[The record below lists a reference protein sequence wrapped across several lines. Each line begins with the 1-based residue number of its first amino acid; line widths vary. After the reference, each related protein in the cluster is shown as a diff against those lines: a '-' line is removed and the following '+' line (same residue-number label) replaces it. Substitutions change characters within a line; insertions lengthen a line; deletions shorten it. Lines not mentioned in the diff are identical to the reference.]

1 MVKIQLETGYLDVKE
16 NTVFPLNFGVADIR
30 DVSKRSGIFSKTI
43 TLAGTKNNNVLLS
56 NYYDVNIVSGTFDIN
71 ALTTCAVIQDGIP
84 VLEDCYLQLISVNKK
99 QGTNAHEENV
109 EYEVLIKDAQAD
121 FFTKIDN
128 AELTDLDFTELNHTY
143 NSTNVVS
150 SWSNTDGYVYPLGFA
165 PDNVY
170 SLTEFKPAI
179 YAKNY
184 WDKIH
189 ADAGF
194 SYTWTTISDCFFDKC
209 VIPFNGDII
218 NIDYSD
224 YLVEERLNGTITYT
238 QTAGTNVTA
247 TSSALTGWNE
257 IQDNQALFDPLTG
270 EYDNPFYIGAGQAI
284 NCVVYFEY
292 DFNLVNG
299 TGSTAYLVDMDSSLL
314 TRQYRYKVI
323 LQVFRDGSLMASQTI
338 PVLPYSRNEGSLPNG
353 TTNIGTYSN
362 TFNIP
367 LSNLTPS
374 EILDFRV
381 KVEVNPTGNIRWKGT
396 NSTGGTDVQI
406 DYEVDVTN
414 LNVRMTPTANVLQ
427 FGATIELNNFV
438 PKNIKQKDFIKSICT
453 MFNLFVE
460 PDKDNPNKLIYQ
472 HRDDYYD
479 SGAEKDWTLK
489 LAKER
494 EQNLQF
500 LPELTAKKMVLTYKE
515 DSDEPNKLYLE
526 SLNEVYG
533 QVEYTFENEYVRD
546 VDKKEI
552 VFSPTPMGSTSFN
565 AIVPM
570 FGGGAPK
577 TNIRI
582 LIHNGTATC
591 DPYNIW
597 DYGTTGQNNETTY
610 PLISHFNDHFN
621 PTFDINF
628 GVCDYYFY
636 EGVTLTNNN
645 LFNNYWRRT
654 IGQIDTGKMLTAYF
668 YLTESDIQDLK
679 LNDKIRINNS
689 WWHINRLIDY
699 DANAK
704 TLTKVEL
711 MSVDKEI
718 DFAPF
723 INKPSIP
730 LSAPI
735 TRRPFKEITRD
746 FIDRNNIN
754 LSPEGVTVT
763 GIGNVIGANLRG
775 SFTGQYKSMI
785 ESGSYE
791 NTKSSVKPVL
801 TTQSTYKLASNV
813 KSAVVGSDYYI
824 VALDGC
830 TTINLTPVVDN
841 IGVDFVV
848 VNRSSSAITIDPDSS
863 ETIEGN
869 STYTLLPNQSACIFS
884 DGTEWR
890 IVSVYSLGAGGV
902 TLGYKAVT
910 TTYTATLID
919 YLINCTS
926 GTFTVNLPTAVGY
939 TGLSYVV
946 KNSGAGTIT
955 VDPFGTQ
962 TIEGNATFTLN
973 TGASCTAVSDGTNW
987 IIIAVY

>member
-56 NYYDVNIVSGTFDIN
+56 NYYDVNIVAGTFDIN
-71 ALTTCAVIQDGIP
+71 ALTSCAVIQDGIP
-84 VLEDCYLQLISVNKK
+84 VLEDCYLQLISVNKYQK
-99 QGTNAHEENV
+99 TNSHEEYV

-143 NSTNVVS
+143 NSTNVVA
-150 SWSNTDGYVYPLGFA
+150 SWSNTEGYVYPLGFA
-165 PDNVY
+165 PDNIY

-194 SYTWTTISDCFFDKC
+194 SYTWSTISDCYFDKC
-209 VIPFNGDII
+209 VIPFNGDFI

-224 YLVEERLNGTITYT
+224 YLVDETYIDTITYT
-238 QTAGTNVTA
+238 QTAGTNVTD
-247 TSSALTGWNE
+247 TSSALANWTEN
-257 IQDNQALFDPLTG
+257 QDNQNLFDNTLG
-270 EYDNPFYIGAGQAI
+270 EYTNPFYIAGGQAI
-284 NCVVYFEY
+284 NVVADLSY

-299 TGSTAYLVDMDSSLL
+299 TGATAYLVDMTSSLF
-314 TRQYRYKVI
+314 TQQYRYRVI
-323 LQVFRDGSLMASQTI
+323 LQVFKNGTLTASQSLVPLNQFT
-338 PVLPYSRNEGSLPNG
+338 RNEGSLANG
-353 TTNIGTYSN
+353 TTTLGSYSN
-362 TFNIP
+362 TVTIP
-367 LSNLTPS
+367 VSNLIPTDV
-374 EILDFRV
+374 LDFRL
-381 KVEVNPTGNIRWKGT
+381 KVEVNPTANIRWKDA
-396 NSTGGTDVQI
+396 NSISGADVQI

-500 LPELTAKKMVLTYKE
+500 LPELSAKKMVLTYKE

-546 VDKKEI
+546 VDRKEI
-552 VFSPTPMGSTSFN
+552 IFSPTPMGQTQFN
-565 AIVPM
+565 AVVPM

-591 DPYNIW
+591 DPYYIW
-597 DYGTTGQNNETTY
+597 DYGTTGQNDETTY

-636 EGVTLTNNN
+636 DNLTLTNNN

-668 YLTESDIQDLK
+668 YLTESDIQKLK

-689 WWHINRLIDY
+689 WWHINRVIDY

-723 INKPSIP
+723 VRKPSIP
-730 LSAPI
+730 LSKPI
-735 TRRPFKEITRD
+735 TRRPFKQITKD

-754 LSPEGVTVT
+754 LSPENVVLT
-763 GIGNVIGANLRG
+763 GIGNVVGEGLKGTFN
-775 SFTGQYKSMI
+775 GQYKSMV
-785 ESGSYE
+785 EDGNYE
-791 NTKSSVKPVL
+791 ELKSSTRPVL
-801 TTQSTYKLASNV
+801 VTQDDYTVGKGDDIA
-813 KSAVVGSDYYI
+813 KSDFYLVL
-824 VALDGC
+824 LDGC
-830 TTINLTPVVDN
+830 NTVNLPPVADSL
-841 IGVDFVV
+841 GLEFVGI
-848 VNRSSSAITIDPDSS
+848 NRSSSVVTVNPNGS
-863 ETIEGN
+863 ETIEGQ
-869 STYTLLPNQSACIFS
+869 SAGYLLPNQGGSIFC

-902 TLGYKAVT
+902 TLGYKAVSA
-910 TTYTATLID
+910 TYTALLTD
-919 YLINCTS
+919 YLINCTAN
-926 GTFTVNLPTAVGY
+926 TFTVNLPTAVGY

-955 VDPFGTQ
+955 VDPNSTE
-962 TIEGNATFTLN
+962 TIDGSSTVALSQYDSITV
-973 TGASCTAVSDGTNW
+973 VSDGSNW
-987 IIIAVY
+987 III